1 MIPQLLREYFTT
13 KPDGIPGNDDTGTMS
28 AWAVFSMMGFYPDC
42 PGEPSYT
49 LTAPTFEKVTIT
61 LNPKWYNGH
70 NELVISKSGSNENGR
85 EAKRESYDRISDI
98 TLGRKTLKGY
108 RISHEELTR
117 GGELAFRC
125 RAAK

>member
-1 MIPQLLREYFTT
+1 
-13 KPDGIPGNDDTGTMS
+13 
-28 AWAVFSMMGFYPDC
+28 MMGFYPDC

-61 LNPKWYNGH
+61 LDPKWYNGH

-85 EAKRESYDRISDI
+85 EAKRDSYDRIAGM

-117 GGELAFRC
+117 GGELVFRC

>member
-1 MIPQLLREYFTT
+1 MFFVYFTN
-13 KPDGIPGNDDTGTMS
+13 KPDGIPGIDDTGTMS
-28 AWAVFSMMGFYPDC
+28 AWPAFSRMGFYPDC

-61 LNPKWYNGH
+61 LDPKWYNGH

-85 EAKRESYDRISDI
+85 EAKRDSYDRIAGM

-117 GGELAFRC
+117 GGELVFRC